1 MKNSD
6 IYALN
11 LDKNTIFAAQFRNNN
26 IEIMIKK
33 IFNVILTGMLLCS
46 ISSCSNSEVMNPS
59 ESNED
64 VKEVSSTEVFEEE
77 DPTIMES
84 NASETEV
91 ATTNASSNSAE
102 GKVRKINTET
112 FIAEIFDYKS
122 NPTKWVYKGSKPAII
137 DFYATWCGPC
147 KRVAPIMDELAEKY
161 KGQVNFYK
169 IDTDEEKELSGSVF
183 GIRSIPSI
191 LYIPVDGQPMM
202 STGLSAKDEYIRQIE
217 TNLLKK

>member
-6 IYALN
+6 IYTLN
-11 LDKNTIFAAQFRNNN
+11 VDKNTIFAAQFRNNN

-46 ISSCSNSEVMNPS
+46 ISSCSNSEVMNSS

-64 VKEVSSTEVFEEE
+64 VKEASSTDVVED

-84 NASETEV
+84 SASGTEM
-91 ATTNASSNSAE
+91 ATTNAGSNAAE

-112 FIAEIFDYKS
+112 FIAEIFDYKA

-137 DFYATWCGPC
+137 DFYADWCGPC

-169 IDTDEEKELSGSVF
+169 INTDEEKELSGSVF

-191 LYIPVDGQPMM
+191 LYVPLDGQPMM

>member
-1 MKNSD
+1 
-6 IYALN
+6 
-11 LDKNTIFAAQFRNNN
+11 
-26 IEIMIKK
+26 MIKK
-33 IFNVILTGMLLCS
+33 IFNVVLTGMLLCS

-64 VKEVSSTEVFEEE
+64 VKEASSTETIEVAEEK
-77 DPTIMES
+77 DPTILE
-84 NASETEV
+84 
-91 ATTNASSNSAE
+91 SSNNEGDVAAISESSSDAE
-102 GKVRKINTET
+102 GVVRKINTAT
-112 FIAEIFDYKS
+112 FIAEIFDYKA

-147 KRVAPIMDELAEKY
+147 KRVAPIMDELAAKY

-169 IDTDEEKELSGSVF
+169 VDTDEEKELSGSVF

-202 STGLSAKDEYIRQIE
+202 STGLSAKEEYIKQIE
-217 TNLLKK
+217 VNLLKK

>member
-1 MKNSD
+1 M
-6 IYALN
+6 
-11 LDKNTIFAAQFRNNN
+11 F
-26 IEIMIKK
+26 KK
-33 IFNVILTGMLLCS
+33 IFNVVLTGMLLCS

-64 VKEVSSTEVFEEE
+64 VKEASSTKVIEE
-77 DPTIMES
+77 DDPTVLES
-84 NASETEV
+84 SASETEV
-91 ATTNASSNSAE
+91 AATNASSSATE

-112 FIAEIFDYKS
+112 FITEIFDYKA

-137 DFYATWCGPC
+137 DFYADWCGPC

-169 IDTDEEKELSGSVF
+169 INTDEEKELSGSVF